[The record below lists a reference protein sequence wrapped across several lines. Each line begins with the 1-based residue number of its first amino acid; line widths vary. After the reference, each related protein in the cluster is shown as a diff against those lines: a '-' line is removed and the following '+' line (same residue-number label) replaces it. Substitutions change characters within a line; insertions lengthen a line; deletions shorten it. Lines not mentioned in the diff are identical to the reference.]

1 VLWPSRCVDG
11 LDHRLYILEDSDTK
25 LLIVAT
31 EAIYEKTKG
40 YAGTLHYTATG

>member
-1 VLWPSRCVDG
+1 M
-11 LDHRLYILEDSDTK
+11 DHRLYILEDSDTK

-40 YAGTLHYTATG
+40 YVGALLYTATG

>member
-1 VLWPSRCVDG
+1 MDL
-11 LDHRLYILEDSDTK
+11 RLYILEDSDTK

-31 EAIYEKTKG
+31 DAIYEKAKG